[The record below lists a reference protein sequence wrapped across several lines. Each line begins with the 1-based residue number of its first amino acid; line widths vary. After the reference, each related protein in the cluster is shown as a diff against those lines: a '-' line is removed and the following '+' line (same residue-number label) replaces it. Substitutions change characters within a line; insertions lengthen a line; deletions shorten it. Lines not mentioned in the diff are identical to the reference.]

1 MVSDRRVQV
10 IEFLAGFLDLPT
22 SSLDDRFDV
31 VNDFDWSQWD
41 DEDYGLLFEQFMERF
56 AVRDARFDFGG
67 RYRGPL
73 ILKPLAWLWWRLFHY
88 PRSHHYFDGHRKFAS
103 SLARHPTHQKC
114 FEWIARLHSYEGG

>member
-73 ILKPLAWLWWRLFHY
+73 ILKPLAWLWWRLFRY
-88 PRSHHYFDGHRKFAS
+88 PRVVFDRMTVEDLVRMAERGEWDS
-103 SLARHPTHQKC
+103 SLEA
-114 FEWIARLHSYEGG
+114 AAS